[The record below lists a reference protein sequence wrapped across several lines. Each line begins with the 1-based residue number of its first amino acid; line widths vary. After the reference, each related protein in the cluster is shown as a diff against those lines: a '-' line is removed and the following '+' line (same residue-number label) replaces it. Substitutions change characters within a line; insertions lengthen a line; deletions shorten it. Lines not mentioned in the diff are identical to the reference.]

1 MAYVAAQL
9 RLLEDDIAGDFK
21 KWAYITATAVDK
33 VAACFASGF
42 FSDGWRRGMKIG
54 NKVVIM
60 EVDSVTTPTAV
71 VAVKEAYVTTQG
83 TKASPAA
90 TVKES
95 NVGAATASAGA
106 ATLNSLMGQ
115 ITTEA
120 LTTAAAAEYTLTLT
134 NSQIAA
140 ADLIFASVDPLT
152 SAGSPAIGQCKAN
165 AGSAVITVTN
175 LHASAA
181 FDAAIKI
188 NFMVIKA

>member
-9 RLLEDDIAGDFK
+9 RLLRDDIAGDFK
-21 KWAYITATAVDK
+21 AWAYITDRDVDK
-33 VAACFASGF
+33 VAACMASGF
-42 FSDGWRRGMKIG
+42 FSDGWKRGMKIG
-54 NKVVIM
+54 NEVFIM
-60 EVDSVTTPTAV
+60 EVDDIVTPTALI
-71 VAVKEAYVTTQG
+71 AFKRTYVTTEG
-83 TKASPAA
+83 TKASPAV
-90 TVKES
+90 TVKEA
-95 NVGAATASAGA
+95 NVGTVTAAAGA
-106 ATLNSLMGQ
+106 ATLNALMGQ
-115 ITTEA
+115 VTTEA

-188 NFMVIKA
+188 NFMVVKA